1 MLAYFYEILYPED
14 NKRLVQSG
22 RPRGAVILNEYLI
35 WYNEERIKSTLNYMS
50 PLNYRK
56 SLGLIA

>member
-1 MLAYFYEILYPED
+1 MFIEGGGLFTIY
-14 NKRLVQSG
+14 
-22 RPRGAVILNEYLI
+22 ILNEYLI

-50 PLNYRK
+50 PLTYRK